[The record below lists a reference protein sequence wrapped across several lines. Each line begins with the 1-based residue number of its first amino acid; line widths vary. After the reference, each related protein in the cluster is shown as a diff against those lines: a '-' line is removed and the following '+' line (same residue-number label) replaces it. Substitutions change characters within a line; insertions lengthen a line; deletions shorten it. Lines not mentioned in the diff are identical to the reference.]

1 LVPLPAARCWAV
13 LSAPF
18 SAETGNGRAI
28 RQEHWKIKPM
38 RSVKNPPA
46 LDAGSANESTCTPRT
61 LRGDIV
67 FAFALILA
75 CAVAWLV
82 REVLMVM
89 YVSALFAAVLTPVVR
104 STGRLRIGRW
114 RPFKGYAVLFLLL
127 GMAGA
132 LTAFGFL
139 ALPPVIRDLHE
150 FANEMPVRLPVLLD
164 NLKRVPFAGNL
175 NINEIDQHF
184 EGFISNT
191 ATYLLLSI
199 KDWAGTLV
207 NVAMGFILTVYFIL
221 EGEHAY
227 KWFLSFFTPGSRQR
241 LDGALRRA
249 KVRMDRWLL
258 GQGSLMLI
266 LGMLSTGIYLFLHIR
281 YAFALGVLTGTLNII
296 PVIGAAVCIAL
307 ALLVA
312 AIDSWGRVIGVAIF
326 YIVYLQVENSF
337 LTPRI
342 MRNSVGLPGLAIL
355 VALLL
360 GSALGGV
367 PGALVSVP
375 TAVLVAVLVDEYL
388 VNKTPA

>member
-1 LVPLPAARCWAV
+1 MTVP
-13 LSAPF
+13 
-18 SAETGNGRAI
+18 
-28 RQEHWKIKPM
+28 H
-38 RSVKNPPA
+38 
-46 LDAGSANESTCTPRT
+46 ANPRT
-61 LRGDIV
+61 LRSDIV
-67 FAFALILA
+67 FALALLLA
-75 CAVAWLV
+75 LAVAWQV
-82 REVLMVM
+82 REVLMLL

-114 RPFKGYAVLFLLL
+114 RPFKGYAVFFLLL
-127 GMAGA
+127 AMAGA

-150 FANEMPVRLPVLLD
+150 FANEMPVRLPGLLD
-164 NLKRVPFAGNL
+164 KIRHVPFANNL
-175 NINEIDQHF
+175 NTAEISTRF
-184 EGFISNT
+184 EDFVSNA

-199 KDWAGTLV
+199 KDWAGSLV
-207 NVAMGFILTVYFIL
+207 NIAMGFILTVYFIL
-221 EGEHAY
+221 EGDHAY
-227 KWFLSFFTPGSRQR
+227 TWFLSFFPPEPRDR
-241 LDGALRRA
+241 LDGALKRA
-249 KVRMDRWLL
+249 KVRMDRWLV

-266 LGMLSTGIYLFLHIR
+266 LGLLSTAVYLMLHIR
-281 YAFALGVLTGTLNII
+281 YAFALGVLTGLLNII
-296 PVIGAAVCIAL
+296 PVLGAAICLAL

-312 AIDSWGRVIGVAIF
+312 AIDSWGRVLGVAIF
-326 YIVYLQVENSF
+326 YLVYLQVENSI

-388 VNKTPA
+388 VRKPQE

>member
-1 LVPLPAARCWAV
+1 M
-13 LSAPF
+13 
-18 SAETGNGRAI
+18 T
-28 RQEHWKIKPM
+28 
-38 RSVKNPPA
+38 
-46 LDAGSANESTCTPRT
+46 ESTRTPRT
-61 LRGDIV
+61 LRSDIV
-67 FAFALILA
+67 FAFALVLA

-82 REVLMVM
+82 REVLMIM

-127 GMAGA
+127 AMAGA

-150 FANEMPVRLPVLLD
+150 FANEMPARLPALLD

-184 EGFISNT
+184 EGFVSNT

-227 KWFLSFFTPGSRQR
+227 KWFLSFFPPESRLR

-266 LGMLSTGIYLFLHIR
+266 LGMLSTGVYLFLHIR

-296 PVIGAAVCIAL
+296 PVLGAAVCIAL

-312 AIDSWGRVIGVAIF
+312 AVDSWGRVIGVAIF
-326 YIVYLQVENSF
+326 YVIYLQVENSF